1 MRITKKL
8 RLFSLFF
15 LTILF
20 LQGLHAQN
28 TSVRGLVTDAKGEA
42 LIGVNVTEVGN
53 ANNGTIT
60 DINGVFTL
68 NVPSQGQIQVSYL
81 GYKTE
86 VVSVNGRTNINVR
99 LSEDNQLLDE
109 VIVIG
114 YGNQRREAVTGS
126 VASIKGDV
134 MRDVPA
140 TNITGALQGRVA
152 GVEMSQTSSKPGAGM
167 QIRIRGTRSLTA
179 SNDPL
184 VVLDGIPFAGSISD
198 INPSDIRSVDIL
210 KDASAT
216 AIYGS
221 RGANGVILVTT
232 NKGQQGQ
239 KATVTYNQY
248 TGVKTL
254 FARYPMMDNKEFV
267 ALRAAA
273 GMFNNSLDEDDN
285 VNTDWQSLLF
295 DNAMVTSHDMS
306 VSGGTEN
313 TNYNFGVG
321 YYQDQ
326 ALLPGQDY
334 SRYSMR
340 GSLDQQIGRHIKIGF
355 TSNSN
360 FSVNNGNNLGLYN
373 VLSMSPIANPYNE
386 DGSLKR
392 TIKMP
397 LDEQFVTTRS
407 VVEGLGDSWIDQTK
421 AFGSYNTVYAEAKIP
436 GVEGL
441 KYRVNLGAN
450 FRMSNGGSFNG
461 LGVFNVNPTTVS
473 TASISNS
480 LTTNWAIENMITYD
494 RVFADKHQVNA
505 VVLYSAEET
514 MYNRSH
520 VSARDIPATAFQFYN
535 LGHAAG
541 EISVNPNNQDY
552 QRSALV
558 SLMARAMY
566 SYDNKYMISAT
577 LRRDG
582 SSRLAT
588 GNKYHTYPA
597 ISAGWNIKNED
608 FMSDVSFLNMLK
620 IRAGYGQTSNQA
632 VSPYAT
638 LGRLSTRPYNFG
650 NDYYDTGFYV
660 SELPNDN
667 LGWEYSITKNYAV
680 EFSMFNSRLS
690 GTLEHYVTDTKDLL
704 LRVNLPSTAGVGS
717 YVANVGETQNKGYE
731 LSLDGVI
738 IDNKN
743 GWTWEAGLNF
753 YSNRNKI
760 VALASGR
767 EKDESNW
774 WFVGQPVNVI
784 YDYEKIGLWQE
795 GDPFLTKYEPGGNV
809 GMIRVKY
816 TGEFNEDGSPVRQI
830 GPDDRQVLKVDPNF
844 QGGFNTR
851 VAYKNIDLNIV
862 GAFQGGGTLISTLYS
877 SSGYLNMLSG
887 RRGNVKV
894 DYWTPE
900 NTNAK
905 YPKPGGVASNDNP
918 KYGSTLGYFDASF
931 LKIRTI
937 SLGYNF
943 DQKWIKDAGFS
954 RLRIYGTVQNPFVM
968 FSPYNRES
976 GMDPETNSY
985 GDENSAVT
993 TTYQRRLLTLGTS
1006 SPATRN
1012 YVFGINLTF

>member
-1 MRITKKL
+1 MRITNL
-8 RLFSLFF
+8 RLISLFF

-20 LQGLHAQN
+20 LQGVHAQN

-53 ANNGTIT
+53 TNNGAIT

-68 NVPSQGQIQVSYL
+68 SVPSQGQIQVSYL

-86 VVSVNGRTNINVR
+86 VVNVNNRTNITVR
-99 LSEDNQLLDE
+99 LTEDNQLLDE

-126 VASIKGDV
+126 VASIKGDA
-134 MRDVPA
+134 MREVPA

-152 GVEMSQTSSKPGAGM
+152 GVDMTQTSSKPGAGM

-221 RGANGVILVTT
+221 RGANGVLLVTT
-232 NKGQQGQ
+232 NKGTKGQ
-239 KATVTYNQY
+239 RATVSYTQY
-248 TGVKTL
+248 TGLKTM
-254 FARYPMMDNKEFV
+254 FAPVPMMNNVEFA

-273 GMFNNSLDEDDN
+273 GQFNNTLDESND

-295 DNAMVTSHDMS
+295 ANSMTTNHDIA
-306 VSGGTEN
+306 VSGGAEKS
-313 TNYNFGVG
+313 NYSFGVG
-321 YYQDQ
+321 YHYDQ
-326 ALLPGQDY
+326 ALTPGQDY
-334 SRYSMR
+334 TRYSLR
-340 GSLDQQIGRHIKIGF
+340 SSVDQEIGNWLRVGF
-355 TSNSN
+355 SSNSN
-360 FSVNNGNNLGLYN
+360 FSINKGNNLSFYN
-373 VLSMSPIANPYNE
+373 VLSMSPLATPYNE

-421 AFGSYNTVYAEAKIP
+421 AFGSYNNLYAEVKLPKI
-436 GVEGL
+436 EGL

-450 FRMSNGGSFNG
+450 FRMSNGGSFTG
-461 LGVFNVNPTTVS
+461 VGVFSVNPTTLS

-480 LTTNWAIENMITYD
+480 LTTNWAVENLLTYD

-505 VVLYSAEET
+505 VLLYSAEET
-514 MYNRSH
+514 MFNSSH
-520 VSARDIPATAFQFYN
+520 VSARDIPSTAFQFYN

-541 EISVNPNNQDY
+541 EISVNPNY
-552 QRSALV
+552 QNYYRSGLISTMGRV
-558 SLMARAMY
+558 MY
-566 SYDNKYMISAT
+566 AYDSKYMISAT

-582 SSRLAT
+582 SSRLAK
-588 GNKYHTYPA
+588 GNKFHTYPA
-597 ISAGWNIKNED
+597 ISAGWNINNES
-608 FMSDVSFLNMLK
+608 FMSDVKFVNMLK
-620 IRAGYGQTSNQA
+620 VRAGYGQTSNQS
-632 VSPYAT
+632 VDPYKT
-638 LGRLSTRPYNFG
+638 LGLLSTRPYNFG
-650 NDYYDTGFYV
+650 DNVYDTGFYV
-660 SELPNDN
+660 SELPNDK
-667 LGWEYSITKNYAV
+667 LGWEYSITTNYAV
-680 EFSMFNSRLS
+680 EFALFNNRLS
-690 GTLEHYVTDTKDLL
+690 GTLEHYVTNTKDLL

-717 YVANVGETQNKGYE
+717 YVANVGETQNKGFE
-731 LSLDGVI
+731 ITLNGVI
-738 IDNKN
+738 IDNKD
-743 GWTWEAGLNF
+743 GWSWEAGLNL
-753 YSNRNKI
+753 YSNKNKI

-767 EKDESNW
+767 ESDESNW
-774 WFVGQPVNVI
+774 WFVGKPVNVI

-795 GDPFLTKYEPGGNV
+795 GDAFLTKYEPGGNP

-816 TGEFNEDGSPVRQI
+816 TGDFNEDGSPVRQI
-830 GPDDRQVLKVDPNF
+830 GPADRQIIDVEPNF
-844 QGGFNTR
+844 KGGFNTR
-851 VAYKNIDLNIV
+851 VAYKNIDLNVV
-862 GAFQGGGTLISTLYS
+862 GAFQSGGTLISTLYS

-887 RRGNVKV
+887 RRNNVKV

-905 YPKPGGVASNDNP
+905 YPKPGGITSSDNP
-918 KYGSTLGYFDASF
+918 KYGSTLGYFDGSY
-931 LKIRTI
+931 LKVRAI
-937 SLGYNF
+937 SLGYNVE
-943 DQKWIKDAGFS
+943 QKWLKDAGVS
-954 RLRIYGTVQNPFVM
+954 RLRVYATVQNPFVM
-968 FSPYNRES
+968 FSPYHRES

-985 GDENSAVT
+985 GDENAAVT
-993 TTYQRRLLTLGTS
+993 STYQRRLLTVGAS
-1006 SPATRN
+1006 SPSTRN
-1012 YVFGINLTF
+1012 YVFGLNLTF